1 MATFPK
7 GVVPVEVALVPL
19 DPNLRV
25 LAVLF
30 AAAVISAVAVAL
42 APGIRVTRANLV
54 RAARGEATLD
64 NQRSRLRT
72 GLVAMQ
78 IGACVMFL
86 VGAFGLIDEA
96 RRMGNPDPGLSYE
109 RVADV
114 RIAPR
119 FRVELAQRLADD
131 PAIERVAAAWRSP
144 LNGPLRRVGVIA
156 SQSRIEQ
163 TAGFM
168 VVSPDY
174 FPLFDI
180 QVVGGRAFTTQEADD
195 GAAVAM
201 VSAATAR
208 TLWPG
213 LDPIGQTL
221 EIVPVRGRP
230 ERVPSHTS
238 VRIIG
243 VTEDVVS
250 GALHEGIDTDVCLL
264 RHRTSVAGR
273 DVAAGAR
280 PHGRGCVT

>member
-1 MATFPK
+1 
-7 GVVPVEVALVPL
+7 
-19 DPNLRV
+19 
-25 LAVLF
+25 
-30 AAAVISAVAVAL
+30 
-42 APGIRVTRANLV
+42 
-54 RAARGEATLD
+54 
-64 NQRSRLRT
+64 
-72 GLVAMQ
+72 
-78 IGACVMFL
+78 
-86 VGAFGLIDEA
+86 
-96 RRMGNPDPGLSYE
+96 
-109 RVADV
+109 
-114 RIAPR
+114 
-119 FRVELAQRLADD
+119 
-131 PAIERVAAAWRSP
+131 
-144 LNGPLRRVGVIA
+144 
-156 SQSRIEQ
+156 
-163 TAGFM
+163 M

-174 FPLFDI
+174 FSLFDI

-221 EIVPVRGRP
+221 EIAPLRGRP
-230 ERVPSHTS
+230 ERMPSHTS

-250 GALHEGIDTDVCLL
+250 GTLTEGIDTDVRLL